1 MSVANH
7 GHSDPA
13 ECRGTPIKKMK
24 SKAVEI
30 DSRITPQAKR
40 DAHIHYIVAFCGG
53 FLTVFPL
60 ENIVKSFGSSQTTH
74 LIEMVRLLIGKDWF
88 ELGLRFAGVLI
99 FALPIFFV
107 TYAKEHT
114 KINVKYLALLVDVA
128 MGFLMWLMPT
138 NWPKVVYL
146 YPTFFAMSLQWS
158 SFSGS
163 YGYAAST
170 NFCTNNFKQTISAL
184 TEYFC
189 NGKNEFKLK
198 AQFYG
203 AVLAGYYLGIFAGFK
218 LFEKLGNFCFTLV
231 TIPCAI
237 IAVLIATFPKDSA
250 E

>member
-74 LIEMVRLLIGKDWF
+74 LIEMVRLLIGKDWL

-99 FALPIFFV
+99 FALPIF
-107 TYAKEHT
+107 
-114 KINVKYLALLVDVA
+114 LL
-128 MGFLMWLMPT
+128 LMPK
-138 NWPKVVYL
+138 NIQK
-146 YPTFFAMSLQWS
+146 
-158 SFSGS
+158 
-163 YGYAAST
+163 
-170 NFCTNNFKQTISAL
+170 L
-184 TEYFC
+184 T
-189 NGKNEFKLK
+189 
-198 AQFYG
+198 
-203 AVLAGYYLGIFAGFK
+203 
-218 LFEKLGNFCFTLV
+218 
-231 TIPCAI
+231 
-237 IAVLIATFPKDSA
+237 
-250 E
+250 

>member
-1 MSVANH
+1 
-7 GHSDPA
+7 
-13 ECRGTPIKKMK
+13 
-24 SKAVEI
+24 
-30 DSRITPQAKR
+30 
-40 DAHIHYIVAFCGG
+40 
-53 FLTVFPL
+53 
-60 ENIVKSFGSSQTTH
+60 
-74 LIEMVRLLIGKDWF
+74 MVRLLIGKDWF
-88 ELGLRFAGVLI
+88 EFGLRFVGVLI

-107 TYAKEHT
+107 TFAKEHT
-114 KINVKYLALLVDVA
+114 KINVKYAALLVDVA
-128 MGFLMWLMPT
+128 MGFLMWLLPADL
-138 NWPKVVYL
+138 PKVVYL

-189 NGKNEFKLK
+189 NGKSEFKLK

-237 IAVLIATFPKDSA
+237 IAVLLATFPKDSA
-250 E
+250 K

>member
-1 MSVANH
+1 M
-7 GHSDPA
+7 PA
-13 ECRGTPIKKMK
+13 FSTK
-24 SKAVEI
+24 V
-30 DSRITPQAKR
+30 
-40 DAHIHYIVAFCGG
+40 
-53 FLTVFPL
+53 
-60 ENIVKSFGSSQTTH
+60 
-74 LIEMVRLLIGKDWF
+74 
-88 ELGLRFAGVLI
+88 

-237 IAVLIATFPKDSA
+237 IAVLIATFPKDS
-250 E
+250 EK